1 MEYKDY
7 YKFMGVRRDAGPE
20 EIKRAYHGATRTLTL
35 QAPELDAQGRVQ
47 KIRERTLK
55 LRVPKGVKQ
64 GPGICPI
71 D

>member
-1 MEYKDY
+1 
-7 YKFMGVRRDAGPE
+7 MGVRRDAGPE

-35 QAPELDAQGRVQ
+35 QALELDAQGRVQ
-47 KIRERTLK
+47 IRERTLNV
-55 LRVPKGVKQ
+55 RVPKGVKQ